1 MHILNLLC
9 SKLEEQRARP
19 PLPSR
24 HCPASNCP
32 ASAAHPIPPM
42 DSAPAQPPAAP
53 VPALR
58 QALRG
63 SLEPRW
69 VRWGLPLAATAAI
82 ALALSP
88 GLRPRPAA
96 IRPLPVAVVTAV
108 PVSSFLT
115 SRAYTGEVVAGR
127 SSSLGFELP
136 GTIEQVLVEEG
147 DRVAQGQP
155 LARLD
160 RRRLQ
165 AQRQQAA
172 AQRRVALAGVEEVR
186 QQLILAE
193 LQRERRRQLHAQG
206 AIARE
211 DLDQQIHGS
220 AALRSRL
227 LQAESQVDDVSA
239 RLRQIDVDLGR
250 SVLVAP
256 FAGTVSRRLLD
267 EGVVVSGGQ
276 AVVTLV
282 EAAPQELRVGVPP
295 SAAQGLRLGENHPVQ
310 VGERRLI
317 ASVSALLPELDAAS
331 RTVTVVLRLPV
342 SDLPVGATARL
353 SLQRSERGEGFW
365 LPTTALVAAEGGLWS
380 VYVVKAAAGTD
391 GLRAISGSSGSTDN
405 SKAPAQGQQVAR
417 RLVEI
422 VHSDGERSL
431 VRGTLRPGERVI
443 AAGTQRLVPGV
454 WVQEAN

>member
-1 MHILNLLC
+1 
-9 SKLEEQRARP
+9 
-19 PLPSR
+19 
-24 HCPASNCP
+24 
-32 ASAAHPIPPM
+32 M
-42 DSAPAQPPAAP
+42 DSVPAATPAAP
-53 VPALR
+53 APVLR

-69 VRWGLPLAATAAI
+69 VRWGLPLAATAAV

-88 GLRPRPAA
+88 GLRPRPPTV
-96 IRPLPVAVVTAV
+96 RPLPVAVVTAE

-115 SRAYTGEVVAGR
+115 TRAFTGEVVAGR

-136 GTIEQVLVEEG
+136 GTLEQVLVEEG
-147 DRVAQGQP
+147 DRVASGQP

-165 AQRQQAA
+165 AQRQQVA
-172 AQRRVALAGVEEVR
+172 AQRRVAVAGVEEVR

-193 LQRERRRQLHAQG
+193 LQRERRQQLLAQG

-211 DLDQQIHGS
+211 ELDQQIQSS
-220 AALRSRL
+220 AVLRSRL

-239 RLRQIDVDLGR
+239 RLRQIDVDLAR

-276 AVVTLV
+276 ALITLV
-282 EAAPQELRVGVPP
+282 EAAPQEVRVGLPP
-295 SAAQGLRLGENHPVQ
+295 AVASGLRLGDRHPVQ
-310 VGERRLI
+310 VGDRRLQ
-317 ASVSALLPELDAAS
+317 ASISALLPELDAAS

-342 SDLPVGATARL
+342 NDLPVGSTARL
-353 SLQRSERGEGFW
+353 SLQQREQGEGFW

-380 VYVVKAAAGTD
+380 VYVLEAPAGS
-391 GLRAISGSSGSTDN
+391 GGVRALGSSGN
-405 SKAPAQGQQVAR
+405 SNGGGSSGTPAQGQQVAR
-417 RLVEI
+417 RLVT
-422 VHSDGERSL
+422 VAHSDGERSL

-443 AAGTQRLVPGV
+443 ATGTQRVVPGV
-454 WVQEAN
+454 WVKEAN